1 MSFINW
7 GNESP
12 EQLAIRRQIEQQAI
26 FEQAAR
32 VRAMRAGNAPGVAGG
47 SNQQEELPTNFIEF
61 VLNTEERLD
70 FGIAHEVT
78 ENTSCTINWG
88 DGVVEEHEYLSGV
101 GNTTEYTYTEVGE
114 YTVRITYAD
123 STLIRELDFEGDG
136 DDYAM
141 LTSITGLTNLTN
153 LVEFR
158 ADNNQLQTIDLS
170 GLTSLTYVDVSD
182 NDRYSADG
190 LTSINVSG
198 CTALEELYI
207 EDNDFQNNFP
217 DLSGLTSLRRLR
229 VDDCGLSGS
238 VNISSLP
245 NLEFFNLSDNAG
257 LTSVII
263 SSTQPLGSN
272 GELTVAYC
280 SLTQTAVDNILVA
293 LAANPVNGGYIDL
306 RNGTNSSPGA
316 AGNAAI
322 TTLEAPSPGKNWSV
336 DVN

>member
-1 MSFINW
+1 
-7 GNESP
+7 
-12 EQLAIRRQIEQQAI
+12 
-26 FEQAAR
+26 
-32 VRAMRAGNAPGVAGG
+32 
-47 SNQQEELPTNFIEF
+47 
-61 VLNTEERLD
+61 
-70 FGIAHEVT
+70 
-78 ENTSCTINWG
+78 
-88 DGVVEEHEYLSGV
+88 VEEHEYLTNV
-101 GNTTEYTYTEVGE
+101 NNTTSYDYAEVGE

-123 STLIRELDFEGDG
+123 PTLIRELNFEGD
-136 DDYAM
+136 DEDYAM

-272 GELTVAYC
+272 GELTVADC

-306 RNGTNSSPGA
+306 RGGTNSSPGT

-322 TTLEAPSPGKNWSV
+322 VTLETPSPGKNWSL

>member
-12 EQLAIRRQIEQQAI
+12 EQIAIRRQIEQQAI

-61 VLNTEERLD
+61 VLNTEEELD
-70 FGIAHEVT
+70 FEIEHEVT

-88 DGVVEEHEYLSGV
+88 DGTVEEHEYLTNV
-101 GNTTEYTYTEVGE
+101 NNTTSYDYAEVGE

-123 STLIRELDFEGDG
+123 PTLIRELNFEGD
-136 DDYAM
+136 DEDYAM

-263 SSTQPLGSN
+263 SSSQPLGSD
-272 GELTVAYC
+272 GELTVADC

-293 LAANPVNGGYIDL
+293 LAANPVNGGYVDL
-306 RNGTNSSPGA
+306 RGGTNSSPGA

-322 TTLEAPSPGKNWSV
+322 VTLETPSPGKNWSL